1 MPNSAPKA
9 FFRYLPVSPRDKAWG
24 MHVTTAGYNRIT
36 PDMEYPPPGHPERYT
51 FAWKSGR
58 VLDEYQL
65 HYFPRGGGF
74 FESQGGGQRK
84 IEAGDF
90 FLLFPGTWHRYT
102 PCPET
107 GWDEFWTGF
116 QGDDADRLVKQG
128 FFSPANPVF
137 KPRAEHGALNLF
149 SEIFIQLHT
158 EPSGFMQ
165 VIAAHTMQLLAS
177 VLASDQARGAGSPAE
192 EIIRKAKLRL
202 RGELNHDIDLD
213 GLAMELGVSYAWLRK
228 MFRQYTGMSP
238 HQYHLQL
245 RLSKA
250 RQLLAVSG
258 CSVKEAAAQIGY
270 SDEYYFS
277 RLFKLKTGVP
287 PEAWKRLGSGDETD
301 S

>member
-1 MPNSAPKA
+1 M
-9 FFRYLPVSPRDKAWG
+9 
-24 MHVTTAGYNRIT
+24 
-36 PDMEYPPPGHPERYT
+36 
-51 FAWKSGR
+51 
-58 VLDEYQL
+58 
-65 HYFPRGGGF
+65 
-74 FESQGGGQRK
+74 
-84 IEAGDF
+84 
-90 FLLFPGTWHRYT
+90 
-102 PCPET
+102 
-107 GWDEFWTGF
+107 
-116 QGDDADRLVKQG
+116 
-128 FFSPANPVF
+128 
-137 KPRAEHGALNLF
+137 F

>member
-1 MPNSAPKA
+1 MPNRALTT

-36 PDMEYPPPGHPERYT
+36 PEMGYPPPGHPERYA
-51 FAWKSGR
+51 FSWKSGR

-65 HYFPRGGGF
+65 HYFPRGGGL
-74 FESQGGGQRK
+74 FESQAGGCRK

-90 FLLFPGTWHRYT
+90 FLLFPETWHRYT
-102 PCPET
+102 PFRET

-116 QGDDADRLVKQG
+116 QGDEADRLVRQG
-128 FFSPANPVF
+128 FFSPTNPVF

-149 SEIFIQLHT
+149 SEIFIQLYT
-158 EPSGFMQ
+158 EPNGFMQ

-177 VLASDQARGAGSPAE
+177 VLASNQARRAGTPAE
-192 EIIRKAKLRL
+192 GIIREAKHRL
-202 RGELNHDIDLD
+202 SGELNRDIDLD
-213 GLAMELGVSYAWLRK
+213 GLARELGVSYAWLRR

-238 HQYHLQL
+238 HQYRMQL

-250 RQLLAVSG
+250 RQLLAISG

-277 RLFKLKTGVP
+277 RLFKLKNGLA
-287 PEAWKRLGSGDETD
+287 PEAWKRRSRERN
-301 S
+301 

>member
-74 FESQGGGQRK
+74 FESQGQRK

-128 FFSPANPVF
+128 FSPRQIRFSNRAPNTERSTCSARFSYNCIPSPV
-137 KPRAEHGALNLF
+137 
-149 SEIFIQLHT
+149 
-158 EPSGFMQ
+158 
-165 VIAAHTMQLLAS
+165 AS
-177 VLASDQARGAGSPAE
+177 CR
-192 EIIRKAKLRL
+192 
-202 RGELNHDIDLD
+202 
-213 GLAMELGVSYAWLRK
+213 
-228 MFRQYTGMSP
+228 
-238 HQYHLQL
+238 
-245 RLSKA
+245 
-250 RQLLAVSG
+250 
-258 CSVKEAAAQIGY
+258 
-270 SDEYYFS
+270 
-277 RLFKLKTGVP
+277 
-287 PEAWKRLGSGDETD
+287 
-301 S
+301 